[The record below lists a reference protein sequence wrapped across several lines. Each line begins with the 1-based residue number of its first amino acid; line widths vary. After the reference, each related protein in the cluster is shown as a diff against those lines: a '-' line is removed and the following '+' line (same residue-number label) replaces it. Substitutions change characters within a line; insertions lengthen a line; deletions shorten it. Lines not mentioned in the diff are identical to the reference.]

1 MSRIHFAA
9 TNDMLKILGRDTSS
23 NVMKVLWACAEL
35 GLKFEHED
43 VGGVYGGNDTADFRR
58 LNPNG
63 LVPVIVDDGFI
74 NWESNSCVRYLA
86 AKHDPGGL
94 YPDDLQVRA
103 VAERW
108 MDWQVTTVSP
118 TMIPVFRGM
127 IRTAPENR
135 DMDAIQAS
143 RAALSAKMSIINNVL
158 AENTFMTGDT
168 FTKGDIPLVIAA
180 WRWFNMPIER
190 EEYRHLKRWVDAL
203 EERPGYQRHIM
214 KPVT

>member
-1 MSRIHFAA
+1 
-9 TNDMLKILGRDTSS
+9 MLKILGRDTSS

-35 GLKFEHED
+35 DLEFERED
-43 VGGVYGGNDTADFRR
+43 IGGSYGGNDTSDFLR

-94 YPDDLQVRA
+94 YPDNLQVRA

-168 FTKGDIPLVIAA
+168 FTMGDIPLGIAA

-190 EEYRHLKRWVDAL
+190 EEYPHLKRWVDAL
-203 EERPGYQRHIM
+203 GERPGYQRHIM

>member
-1 MSRIHFAA
+1 
-9 TNDMLKILGRDTSS
+9 MLKILGRDTSS

-35 GLKFEHED
+35 DLEFERED
-43 VGGVYGGNDTADFRR
+43 IGGRYGGNDTSDFLR

-94 YPDDLQVRA
+94 YPDNLQVRA

-143 RAALSAKMSIINNVL
+143 RTALSAKMSIINNVL

-168 FTKGDIPLVIAA
+168 FTMGDIPLGIAA

-190 EEYRHLKRWVDAL
+190 EEYPHLKRWVDAL
-203 EERPGYQRHIM
+203 GERPGYQRHIM

>member
-1 MSRIHFAA
+1 
-9 TNDMLKILGRDTSS
+9 MLKILGRDTSS

-35 GLKFEHED
+35 DLEFERED
-43 VGGVYGGNDTADFRR
+43 IGGRYGGNDTSDFLR

-94 YPDDLQVRA
+94 YPDNLQVRA

-143 RAALSAKMSIINNVL
+143 RAALSAKMSIINSVL
-158 AENTFMTGDT
+158 AEKTFMTGDT
-168 FTKGDIPLVIAA
+168 FTMGDIPLGIAA

-190 EEYRHLKRWVDAL
+190 EEYPHLKRWVDAL
-203 EERPGYQRHIM
+203 GERPGYQRHIM
-214 KPVT
+214 KPVA

>member
-1 MSRIHFAA
+1 
-9 TNDMLKILGRDTSS
+9 MLKILGRDTSS

-35 GLKFEHED
+35 DLEFERED
-43 VGGVYGGNDTADFRR
+43 IGGRYGGNDTSDFLR

-94 YPDDLQVRA
+94 YPDNLKVRA

-168 FTKGDIPLVIAA
+168 FTMGDIPLGIAA

-190 EEYRHLKRWVDAL
+190 EEYPHLKRWVDAL
-203 EERPGYQRHIM
+203 GERPGYQRHIM

>member
-1 MSRIHFAA
+1 
-9 TNDMLKILGRDTSS
+9 MLKILGRDTSS

-35 GLKFEHED
+35 DLEFERED
-43 VGGVYGGNDTADFRR
+43 IGGRYGGTDTSDFLR

-94 YPDDLQVRA
+94 YPDNLQVRA

-168 FTKGDIPLVIAA
+168 FTMGDIPLGIAA

-190 EEYRHLKRWVDAL
+190 EEYPHLKRWVDAL
-203 EERPGYQRHIM
+203 GERPGYQRHIM

>member
-1 MSRIHFAA
+1 
-9 TNDMLKILGRDTSS
+9 MLKILGRDTSS

-35 GLKFEHED
+35 DLEFERED
-43 VGGVYGGNDTADFRR
+43 IGGRYGGNDTSDFLR

-94 YPDDLQVRA
+94 YPDNLQVRA

-143 RAALSAKMSIINNVL
+143 RAALSAKMSIINSVL
-158 AENTFMTGDT
+158 AEKTFMTGDT
-168 FTKGDIPLVIAA
+168 FTMGDIPLGIAA

-190 EEYRHLKRWVDAL
+190 EEYPHLKRWVDAL
-203 EERPGYQRHIM
+203 GERPGYQRHIM

>member
-1 MSRIHFAA
+1 
-9 TNDMLKILGRDTSS
+9 MLKILGRDTSS

-35 GLKFEHED
+35 DLEFERED
-43 VGGVYGGNDTADFRR
+43 IGGRYGGNDTSDFLR

-94 YPDDLQVRA
+94 YPDNLQVRA

-135 DMDAIQAS
+135 DMEAIQAS

-158 AENTFMTGDT
+158 AEKTFMTGDT
-168 FTKGDIPLVIAA
+168 FTMGDIPLGIAA

-190 EEYRHLKRWVDAL
+190 EEYPHLKRWVDAL
-203 EERPGYQRHIM
+203 GERPGYQRHIM

>member
-1 MSRIHFAA
+1 
-9 TNDMLKILGRDTSS
+9 MLKILGRDTSS

-35 GLKFEHED
+35 DLEFERED
-43 VGGVYGGNDTADFRR
+43 IGGRYGGNDTSDFLR

-94 YPDDLQVRA
+94 YPDNLQVRA

-158 AENTFMTGDT
+158 AEKTFMTGDT
-168 FTKGDIPLVIAA
+168 FTMGDIPLGIAA

-190 EEYRHLKRWVDAL
+190 EEYPHLKRWVDAL
-203 EERPGYQRHIM
+203 GERPGYQRHIM

>member
-1 MSRIHFAA
+1 
-9 TNDMLKILGRDTSS
+9 MLKILGRDTSS

-35 GLKFEHED
+35 DLEFERED
-43 VGGVYGGNDTADFRR
+43 IGGRYGGNDTSDFLR

-94 YPDDLQVRA
+94 YPDNLQVRA

-135 DMDAIQAS
+135 DMDAIQAN

-168 FTKGDIPLVIAA
+168 FTMGDIPLGIAA

-190 EEYRHLKRWVDAL
+190 EEYPHLKRWVDAL
-203 EERPGYQRHIM
+203 GERPGYQRHIM

>member
-1 MSRIHFAA
+1 
-9 TNDMLKILGRDTSS
+9 MLKILGRDTSS
-23 NVMKVLWACAEL
+23 NVMKVLWACSEL
-35 GLKFEHED
+35 NLEFERED
-43 VGGVYGGNDTADFRR
+43 IGGKYGGNDTLDFHQ

-94 YPDDLQVRA
+94 YPDNLQVRA

-158 AENTFMTGDT
+158 AENAFMTGDA
-168 FTKGDIPLVIAA
+168 FTMGDIPLGIAA

-190 EEYRHLKRWVDAL
+190 EEYPHLKRWVDAL
-203 EERPGYQRHIM
+203 GERPGYQRHIM

>member
-1 MSRIHFAA
+1 
-9 TNDMLKILGRDTSS
+9 MLKILGRDTSS
-23 NVMKVLWACAEL
+23 NVMKVLWTCAEL
-35 GLKFEHED
+35 DLEFERED
-43 VGGVYGGNDTADFRR
+43 IGGRYGGNDTSDFLR

-94 YPDDLQVRA
+94 YPDNLQVRA

-143 RAALSAKMSIINNVL
+143 RAALSAKMSIINNIL

-168 FTKGDIPLVIAA
+168 FTMGDIPQGIAA

-190 EEYRHLKRWVDAL
+190 EEYPHLKRWVDAL
-203 EERPGYQRHIM
+203 GERPGYRRHIM

>member
-1 MSRIHFAA
+1 
-9 TNDMLKILGRDTSS
+9 MLKILGRDTSS

-35 GLKFEHED
+35 DLEFERED
-43 VGGVYGGNDTADFRR
+43 IGGRYGGNDTSDFLR

-94 YPDDLQVRA
+94 YPDNLQVRA

-168 FTKGDIPLVIAA
+168 FTMGDIPLGIAA

-190 EEYRHLKRWVDAL
+190 EEYPHLKRWVDAL
-203 EERPGYQRHIM
+203 GERPGYQRHIM